1 MTIQKHLSL
10 WQYYTDE
17 AFINDN
23 RGIINVPHDPHNA
36 SFKYRQ
42 IKDQTGNEQKMFQW
56 WYH

>member
-42 IKDQTGNEQKMFQW
+42 ITDQTGNEQKMFQ
-56 WYH
+56 